1 MPPALDT
8 RASYSVDAATLP
20 QNRDT
25 PVTPTKTTNTVASNY
40 LPKPVERVGTFAA
53 LRNPNFR
60 LYFIGQLIS
69 TSGTWTQNVAQGY
82 LVFQLTKSEWW
93 VGVIAC
99 AVGLPM
105 LFISPYAGVIVEHF
119 PRRRVLMVT
128 QVIQMVLAFIL
139 TALVLTNTIQ
149 IWHIVGLA
157 LVLGVTTAFDAPAR
171 QTFISDLVGREL
183 LPSGIALNSVIV
195 NGSRVF
201 GPTLAGLLLV
211 LLNVTWCFFLNGIS
225 FLFVIFML
233 ALVKPPALDRPDKRP
248 GAFTQIREGLGYV
261 RHNSVVLPLL
271 LLSSVGGIL
280 CWSVISQFPAFADE
294 VMHSPENGLALLS
307 AANGVGAVI
316 TALTISS
323 LARRFGYGRILTIVT
338 VATSVFIILL
348 SQTTNLVTGALAS
361 AAMGFAVIAYFVT
374 INTTIQLNIPD
385 QYRGRVLSL
394 YTLTIIGLNP
404 FGALVLGALAEWL
417 RTPSAML
424 IYGVLFG
431 IASIAILIKFP
442 QVRRI

>member
-1 MPPALDT
+1 MPPTLDS
-8 RASYSVDAATLP
+8 RASYSVDAAALSDTAALP
-20 QNRDT
+20 GSDAPAKALGSSLT
-25 PVTPTKTTNTVASNY
+25 SPTAQ
-40 LPKPVERVGTFAA
+40 RVGTFAA
-53 LRNPNFR
+53 LQNSNFR

-93 VGVIAC
+93 VGVVAC

-105 LFISPYAGVIVEHF
+105 LFLSPYAGVIVEHF
-119 PRRRVLMVT
+119 PRRTVLMIT
-128 QVIQMVLAFIL
+128 QAIQMVLAFIL
-139 TALVLTNTIQ
+139 TALVLTNTVQ

-157 LVLGVTTAFDAPAR
+157 LILGLTTAFDAPAR
-171 QTFISDLVGREL
+171 QTFISDLVGRDL

-211 LLNVTWCFFLNGIS
+211 LLNATWCFFLNGVS
-225 FLFVIFML
+225 FIFVLLTLVF
-233 ALVKPPALDRPDKRP
+233 VKPPALDRPDKRA
-248 GAFTQIREGLGYV
+248 GAFTQITEGLRYV
-261 RHNSVVLPLL
+261 RGNPVVLPLL
-271 LLSSVGGIL
+271 LLSAVGGVL
-280 CWSVISQFPAFADE
+280 CWSVISQLPAFSDE
-294 VMHSPENGLALLS
+294 VMHSPENGLAILS

-316 TALTISS
+316 AAVTISN
-323 LARRFGYGRILTIVT
+323 LARRFGFGRILTFVT
-338 VATSVFIILL
+338 VATAIFIIVF
-348 SQTTNLVTGALAS
+348 SQTTNLVSGSLAS

-404 FGALVLGALAEWL
+404 FGALALGALAEWL
-417 RTPSAML
+417 NTPYAML

-431 IASIAILIKFP
+431 LASIAVLIKFP
-442 QVRRI
+442 QVRQI

>member
-8 RASYSVDAATLP
+8 RASMSLDAAAIPTS
-20 QNRDT
+20 DT
-25 PVTPTKTTNTVASNY
+25 PANITSSAARPNPAQ
-40 LPKPVERVGTFAA
+40 RVGTFAA

-119 PRRRVLMVT
+119 PRRKVLMVT
-128 QVIQMVLAFIL
+128 QIIQMILAFIL
-139 TALVLTNTIQ
+139 TALVLTNAIQ

-157 LVLGVTTAFDAPAR
+157 LILGITTAFDAPAR
-171 QTFISDLVGREL
+171 QTFISDLVGRDL

-211 LLNVTWCFFLNGIS
+211 LLNVTWCFFLNGVS
-225 FLFVIFML
+225 FIFVILTL
-233 ALVKPPALDRPDKRP
+233 ALVKPPVLDRPDKRP
-248 GAFTQIREGLGYV
+248 GAFTQIQEGLSYV
-261 RHNSVVLPLL
+261 RRNTVVLPLL

-294 VMHSPENGLALLS
+294 VMHSPENGLAILS

-316 TALTISS
+316 AGVTISN
-323 LARRFGYGRILTIVT
+323 LARRFGFGRILSIVT
-338 VATSVFIILL
+338 VATAVFMIAL

-361 AAMGFAVIAYFVT
+361 AALGFAVIAYFVT

-404 FGALVLGALAEWL
+404 FGALTLGALAEWL
-417 RTPSAML
+417 ATPSAIL

-431 IASIAILIKFP
+431 IASVAVLIRFP
-442 QVRRI
+442 QVREI

>member
-1 MPPALDT
+1 MPPTLDT
-8 RASYSVDAATLP
+8 RASYSVDAAVLSEAALP
-20 QNRDT
+20 NNNS
-25 PVTPTKTTNTVASNY
+25 PAKAMSSP
-40 LPKPVERVGTFAA
+40 LPAKSPQRVGTFAA
-53 LRNPNFR
+53 LQNSNFR

-69 TSGTWTQNVAQGY
+69 TSGTWMQNVAQGY

-93 VGVIAC
+93 VGVVAC

-105 LFISPYAGVIVEHF
+105 LFLSPYAGVIIERF

-128 QVIQMVLAFIL
+128 QVLQMLLAFIL
-139 TALVLTNTIQ
+139 TALVLTNTVQ

-157 LVLGVTTAFDAPAR
+157 LLLGLTTAFDAPAR
-171 QTFISDLVGREL
+171 QTFISDLVGRDL

-211 LLNVTWCFFLNGIS
+211 LLNATWCFFLNGIS
-225 FLFVIFML
+225 FIFVIIT
-233 ALVKPPALDRPDKRP
+233 LVFVRPPVLDQPDKRP
-248 GAFTQIREGLGYV
+248 GAFTQIKEGLTYV

-271 LLSSVGGIL
+271 LLSAIGGIL
-280 CWSVISQFPAFADE
+280 CWSVISQFPAFSAE

-316 TALTISS
+316 AALTISN
-323 LARRFGYGRILTIVT
+323 LARRFGFGRLLTVVT
-338 VATSVFIILL
+338 VATAVFIVVF

-361 AAMGFAVIAYFVT
+361 AVMGFAVISYFVT

-404 FGALVLGALAEWL
+404 FGALALGALAEWL
-417 RTPSAML
+417 TTPYAIL

-431 IASIAILIKFP
+431 LASITVLIKFP

>member
-1 MPPALDT
+1 MPPALDS
-8 RASYSVDAATLP
+8 RATYSLDNAKLSNTE
-20 QNRDT
+20 
-25 PVTPTKTTNTVASNY
+25 TTTFR
-40 LPKPVERVGTFAA
+40 PKSVQRVGTFAA
-53 LRNPNFR
+53 LRNTNFR

-93 VGVIAC
+93 VGVVAC

-105 LFISPYAGVIVEHF
+105 LFISPYAGVIIEHF
-119 PRRRVLMVT
+119 PRRKVLMVT
-128 QVIQMVLAFIL
+128 QTIQMMLAFIL
-139 TALVLTNTIQ
+139 TALVVTNAVQ

-157 LVLGVTTAFDAPAR
+157 LLLGITTAFDAPAR
-171 QTFISDLVGREL
+171 QTFINDLVGRDL

-211 LLNVTWCFFLNGIS
+211 LLNAAWCFFLNGIS
-225 FLFVIFML
+225 FLFVIIML
-233 ALVKPPALDRPDKRP
+233 MLVKPPALDRPDRRP
-248 GAFTQIREGLGYV
+248 GAFTQIREGLSYV

-271 LLSSVGGIL
+271 MLSAVGGIL

-316 TALTISS
+316 AALTISS
-323 LARRFGYGRILTIVT
+323 LARRYGFGRLLTVVT
-338 VATSVFIILL
+338 VATSIFIIVL

-361 AAMGFAVIAYFVT
+361 AAMGFAVISYFVT

-404 FGALVLGALAEWL
+404 FGALALGALAEWL
-417 RTPSAML
+417 NTPNGML
-424 IYGVLFG
+424 IYGIIFG
-431 IASIAILIKFP
+431 IASIAILFRFP